1 MAGTPQTCCRV
12 RARNMNG
19 FAQKNMFGWKV
30 AILALTQIDQKMLA
44 ALIAKV

>member
-1 MAGTPQTCCRV
+1 MAGTLQMCCRV

-30 AILALTQIDQKMLA
+30 AILELTQTDQKMLVA
-44 ALIAKV
+44 HIAKV